1 MLSDLSH
8 PSGSGKD
15 KGERRPELRFLQ
27 RLEYQNLQHI
37 LLKPISNSNLFS
49 LSSLS
54 YPPFITPYQFPI
66 LFPQLTSL
74 PCCCC
79 LVTKSCLTLCNPMDC
94 SPTGPYVHR
103 ILQARILKWV
113 AISSSR
119 RSSWHRDRT
128 HVSCTGRRILYHCS
142 TFAVVAQSLNRVW
155 FLGPHG
161 LQKARLPCPSLSPR
175 VCSNSCPLSQWCF
188 PTILPPLGET

>member
-15 KGERRPELRFLQ
+15 KGERRPELWFLQ
-27 RLEYQNLQHI
+27 PLEDQNLQHI
-37 LLKPISNSNLFS
+37 LLKPISNSNLSS

-74 PCCCC
+74 PCCC

-113 AISSSR
+113 AMSSSR

-128 HVSCTGRRILYHCS
+128 HVSCIGRRILYHCS
-142 TFAVVAQSLNRVW
+142 TFVVVAQ
-155 FLGPHG
+155 
-161 LQKARLPCPSLSPR
+161 
-175 VCSNSCPLSQWCF
+175 
-188 PTILPPLGET
+188 